1 MSQWQPNEKPNA
13 KSCKVI
19 EAEAPAVELVVKEA
33 AETAEP
39 QVPKSTPDA
48 TATSAN
54 DTSAHSGETPPD
66 LGPRYDVLELV
77 GSGGMGTVWK
87 VYDKQLAETFA
98 IKVLK
103 PELISDATALKRFE
117 KEANLASDLT
127 HANIAAIFGPG
138 TDDKGRPYIIMRF
151 VDGESLADILAREG
165 KFSEE
170 RALDIFGQICEA
182 LSHSHMKGIVH
193 RDIKPSNIIISK
205 TESGGDMVHIVDFG
219 IARCVYD
226 EVTKTQALTKAVDVF
241 GSPRYMSPEQLLGQT
256 VTEKSDIYS
265 LGCVLY
271 EMLTGAPPFT
281 EDNPVKLILQHISE
295 PPDLS
300 KVPTNL
306 QSLLHVCLAKE
317 PEMRLPTIG
326 HIQERVSILAL
337 TPNIQTPNSLFWHC
351 IMCASLQIFALPMLT
366 SGPYSPL
373 PQPPMTAFAL
383 LIIWMYL
390 AKTNRENAGRSQN
403 YQLMEINFFLCA
415 ISGVLINTLGCF
427 IIASKAVSPLALLG
441 ATLSLTALNCW
452 ILTRKTTPAKYS
464 KLVGAL
470 FNKLLQKRISKYSPS
485 LYKLAKVQNH
495 IGLVACSTLNLI
507 PLLMVLSIQLWA
519 PDIFSVPMNEAK
531 TILSSLIGM
540 FALLIAGAYSLT
552 EFFMNGRKVKSS
564 LKVWLVVQACSIILA
579 LTGLFGVNAAF
590 GHNSLEQYFRQVAAV
605 AIGTNDQ
612 TSVRLEALK
621 YPNSMLGAEAK
632 LRAASSL
639 KQNLN
644 HEAEALTLCNQII
657 DGKGGGN
664 PITLADAYILR
675 AELRGDDSSVQAAN
689 RADLTMALNNLTTAD
704 LAKTNWIESATI
716 KLERSTQTGDKAI
729 SVGNLA
735 ASLGDKALCIRALNM
750 VHAMHPQKGS
760 ALRLDMELL
769 EQTIQNWNR
778 PTHNRSFD
786 P

>member
-1 MSQWQPNEKPNA
+1 MSQWQPNEKLKPTL
-13 KSCKVI
+13 SEVM
-19 EAEAPAVELVVKEA
+19 EPVAPAVELVVKE
-33 AETAEP
+33 ETET
-39 QVPKSTPDA
+39 VEPKSAKSPSGDA
-48 TATSAN
+48 TPSPNNPT
-54 DTSAHSGETPPD
+54 AHSGETPPD

-170 RALDIFGQICEA
+170 RALDIFSQICEA

-256 VTEKSDIYS
+256 ATEQSDIYS

-300 KVPTNL
+300 KVPVQL
-306 QSLLHVCLAKE
+306 QSILYLCLAKE
-317 PEMRLPTIG
+317 AEMRLPSIG
-326 HIQERVSILAL
+326 HIQERLSMLKII
-337 TPNIQTPNSLFWHC
+337 PSIQTPNSIFLHLVMCPALLF
-351 IMCASLQIFALPMLT
+351 FALPLLASSQYPSLTMSPFTAAAML
-366 SGPYSPL
+366 L
-373 PQPPMTAFAL
+373 
-383 LIIWMYL
+383 IWMYL

-403 YQLMEINFFLCA
+403 YQLLEINLLLNAVSGLLLNFLAFFL
-415 ISGVLINTLGCF
+415 IL
-427 IIASKAVSPLALLG
+427 SKAAHPISIYLAAFLV
-441 ATLSLTALNCW
+441 AAVNCW
-452 ILTRKTTPAKYS
+452 ILTRKSTPAAYS
-464 KLVGAL
+464 KLFGSL
-470 FNKLLQKRISKYSPS
+470 FNKLLKKRIGKYRVS
-485 LYKLAKVQNH
+485 LYKFARFQNH
-495 IGLVACSTLNLI
+495 FGLAALSLI
-507 PLLMVLSIQLWA
+507 NFFPLMIVLSTQLWA
-519 PDIFSVPMNEAK
+519 PDFPSTALTDSRAVFSAIFCMGGLMSAVW
-531 TILSSLIGM
+531 
-540 FALLIAGAYSLT
+540 YSLT
-552 EFFMNGRKVKSS
+552 EFFINQRKVKSS
-564 LKVWLVVQACSIILA
+564 LKVWLAVQACSILLTLTSLLA
-579 LTGLFGVNAAF
+579 ANAAF
-590 GHNSLEQYFRQVAAV
+590 GQNSLAQYYRQFMSFTVKSD
-605 AIGTNDQ
+605 DQ
-612 TSVRLEALK
+612 KPIRLEALK

-632 LRAASSL
+632 LRAAQSL
-639 KQNLN
+639 QQNRN

-675 AELRGDDSSVQAAN
+675 TELRGDDISVQAAN
-689 RADLTMALNNLTTAD
+689 KDDLTQALNSLTTAD

-716 KLERSTQTGDKAI
+716 KLERNTQTGDKVI
-729 SVGNLA
+729 SIGTLA
-735 ASLGDKALCIRALNM
+735 ASLGDKELSIRALN
-750 VHAMHPQKGS
+750 VVQAMHPKQGS
-760 ALRLDMELL
+760 ALKLDMELL

-778 PTHNRSFD
+778 PKYNRSFD

>member
-1 MSQWQPNEKPNA
+1 MSQWKPNEKPNA

-66 LGPRYDVLELV
+66 LGTRYDVLELV

-300 KVPTNL
+300 KVPINL
-306 QSLLHVCLAKE
+306 QSILYVCLAKE
-317 PEMRLPTIG
+317 PEMRLPSIG
-326 HIQERVSILAL
+326 HIQERLSMLQFI
-337 TPNIQTPNSLFWHC
+337 PSIQTPNSIFLHLVTC
-351 IMCASLQIFALPMLT
+351 PALLLFALPFPASTQYPLVPMPPFTALAML
-366 SGPYSPL
+366 L
-373 PQPPMTAFAL
+373 
-383 LIIWMYL
+383 IWMYL

-403 YQLMEINFFLCA
+403 YQLMEINLLLNAVSGLLLNFLAFFL
-415 ISGVLINTLGCF
+415 IL
-427 IIASKAVSPLALLG
+427 SKAAHPISIYPAALFI
-441 ATLSLTALNCW
+441 AAVNCW
-452 ILTRKTTPAKYS
+452 VLTRKSTPAAYS
-464 KLVGAL
+464 KLFGTL
-470 FNKLLQKRISKYSPS
+470 FNKLLKKRFGKFEVSF
-485 LYKLAKVQNH
+485 YKFARFQNH
-495 IGLVACSTLNLI
+495 FGLFAFSVLNLF
-507 PLLMVLSIQLWA
+507 PLLIVLSIQLWA
-519 PDIFSVPMNEAK
+519 PDFASAA
-531 TILSSLIGM
+531 LIDSRAVFTVTFCLVGLM
-540 FALLIAGAYSLT
+540 SAVMYSLT
-552 EFFMNGRKVKSS
+552 ESVMYQRKVKHS
-564 LKVWLVVQACSIILA
+564 LKIWLTAQACSILLT
-579 LTGLFGVNAAF
+579 LTGLLVVNAAF
-590 GHNSLEQYFRQVAAV
+590 GQNSLAQYYRQLVAFTV
-605 AIGTNDQ
+605 KTTDQRAI
-612 TSVRLEALK
+612 RLEALK

-639 KQNLN
+639 QQNRN

-675 AELRGDDSSVQAAN
+675 TELRGDDSSVQAAN
-689 RADLTMALNNLTTAD
+689 KDDLTQALNSLTTAD

-716 KLERSTQTGDKAI
+716 KLERNTQTGDKVI
-729 SVGNLA
+729 SIGTLA
-735 ASLGDKALCIRALNM
+735 ASLGDKELSIRALN
-750 VHAMHPQKGS
+750 VVQAMHPKQGS
-760 ALRLDMELL
+760 ALKLDMELL

-778 PTHNRSFD
+778 PKYNRSFD

>member
-39 QVPKSTPDA
+39 QVPKSTPGA

-54 DTSAHSGETPPD
+54 NPTAHSGETPPD
-66 LGPRYDVLELV
+66 LGLRYDVLELV

-170 RALDIFGQICEA
+170 RALDIFSQICEA

-300 KVPTNL
+300 KTPIRL
-306 QSLLHVCLAKE
+306 QSILYVCLAKE
-317 PEMRLPTIG
+317 PEMRLPSIG
-326 HIQERVSILAL
+326 HIQERLSMLKII
-337 TPNIQTPNSLFWHC
+337 PSIQTPNSIFLHLVMCPALLF
-351 IMCASLQIFALPMLT
+351 FALPLLASSQYPSLTMSPFTAAAML
-366 SGPYSPL
+366 L
-373 PQPPMTAFAL
+373 
-383 LIIWMYL
+383 IWMYL

-427 IIASKAVSPLALLG
+427 IIASKAVSPLALMG

-778 PTHNRSFD
+778 PKYNRSFD